1 MSVSVSQK
9 SLSSSISSMVLS
21 NQFANNS
28 INKKAFI
35 CKGKYL
41 KSKIPKQR
49 KNRQQSHFKYN
60 KYIRQAGAICLSVNL
75 PIFCCITINHEYYL
89 VSGTPPVCYLIN
101 YLHLTPFLPPLTF
114 TGPMNI
120 VQQGQI
126 VNVDQVKVR
135 PTTQK

>member
-1 MSVSVSQK
+1 MICKHECVCV
-9 SLSSSISSMVLS
+9 SISEKFIVKHLSMVLS

-41 KSKIPKQR
+41 KSK
-49 KNRQQSHFKYN
+49 KNQQQSHFKYH

-89 VSGTPPVCYLIN
+89 VSSTPPVCYLIN
-101 YLHLTPFLPPLTF
+101 YLHLTPFLPPTHLYRANEYRSTRS
-114 TGPMNI
+114 NC
-120 VQQGQI
+120 Q
-126 VNVDQVKVR
+126 R
-135 PTTQK
+135 